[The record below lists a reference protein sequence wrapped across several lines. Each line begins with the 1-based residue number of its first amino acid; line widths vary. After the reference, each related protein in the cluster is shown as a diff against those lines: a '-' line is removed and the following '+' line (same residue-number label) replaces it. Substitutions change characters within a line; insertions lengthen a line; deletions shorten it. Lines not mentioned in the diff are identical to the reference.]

1 MRRRDDMT
9 SRNSIL
15 LQIGDVSCV
24 IWQETLSLISF
35 IGEAVSACADAV
47 RRPRKIRWRETL
59 FYMNM
64 CGSDGLPIPALI
76 CFLAGIIL
84 GYQCAVQMHKYGAD
98 AFLPGLVGCSVVREL
113 GPMMVA
119 IVATGRAGSAFAAE
133 IGEGDVALTRVSG
146 EDLRPLVVGTQ
157 PQFGNAPVML
167 LLAADLEKFS
177 MMPRDRALCA
187 AAIDTGGVMQNVLLF
202 CAANG
207 LGARP
212 RLQMDK
218 DALAKALALPA
229 GTVPMLNVVVGKAA
243 APAASK

>member
-1 MRRRDDMT
+1 MKKFLFL
-9 SRNSIL
+9 SAL
-15 LQIGDVSCV
+15 LLAAAGTAVCAPAEKSSPGTARFAAEKSAPFAQRASAAAFSD
-24 IWQETLSLISF
+24 
-35 IGEAVSACADAV
+35 EAVPAQTLANLLWAANGVS
-47 RRPRKIRWRETL
+47 RPNGKRTA
-59 FYMNM
+59 
-64 CGSDGLPIPALI
+64 PTALNK
-76 CFLAGIIL
+76 
-84 GYQCAVQMHKYGAD
+84 Q
-98 AFLPGLVGCSVVREL
+98 EL
-113 GPMMVA
+113 GIFV
-119 IVATGRAGSAFAAE
+119 IRADGAFAAE

-167 LLAADLEKFS
+167 LLVADLEKFS

>member
-1 MRRRDDMT
+1 MKKFLFL
-9 SRNSIL
+9 SAL
-15 LQIGDVSCV
+15 LLAAAGTAVCAPAEKSSPGTARFAAEKSAPFAQRASAAAFSD
-24 IWQETLSLISF
+24 
-35 IGEAVSACADAV
+35 EAVPAQTLANLLWAANGVNRPNGKRTAPTALNKQEIGIFVIRAD
-47 RRPRKIRWRETL
+47 
-59 FYMNM
+59 
-64 CGSDGLPIPALI
+64 G
-76 CFLAGIIL
+76 
-84 GYQCAVQMHKYGAD
+84 
-98 AFLPGLVGCSVVREL
+98 
-113 GPMMVA
+113 
-119 IVATGRAGSAFAAE
+119 AFAAE

-177 MMPRDRALCA
+177 MMPRERALCA